1 MHLRII
7 SFAALTFCFVLAAP
21 AIAQPQIDTK
31 NFILDCRRL
40 VGNTETGIKPSRYQT
55 SGFTSILSDAAHRYY
70 NARGRSGVHYFLV
83 RGDVQ
88 QAKAPKKAIA
98 SFKSKQQMVQ
108 LYGVLHPFNVYTLF
122 VTHTDERGGV
132 TAARTVIKAV
142 RCLPY
147 TEPGVIPNELKH
159 DRPKHIARQR
169 DADARRPR
177 RT

>member
-1 MHLRII
+1 MRLCII
-7 SFAALTFCFVLAAP
+7 SLAVSFLGFALAEP
-21 AIAQPQIDTK
+21 AAAQPKIDTK
-31 NFILDCRRL
+31 NFILDCRPL

-55 SGFTSILSDAAHRYY
+55 TGFTSILSDAAHRYY
-70 NARGRSGVHYFLV
+70 NAPGRSGLQYFLV

-98 SFKSKQQMVQ
+98 SFKSKQQRVQ

-147 TEPGVIPNELKH
+147 TEPGIIPNELKH
-159 DRPKHIARQR
+159 SRPLHQARVR
-169 DADARRPR
+169 GRNGRVKA
-177 RT
+177 